1 MWSELPQNAI
11 FSLHSDLRIAKMT
24 SELPG
29 IAYELPIELPNCRP
43 NCWPNCCVMSGAVQ
57 LCVRA
62 CMCGSGRPGRP
73 SRPGQVG
80 RVGRVGRIESVGSAG
95 SGRPGRVGRSV
106 RVGRVVST
114 WSDSP
119 RPASPRPAPPYPFLA
134 MSTGPRHVK
143 FEFEEKPLPV

>member
-1 MWSELPQNAI
+1 MPQNAI
-11 FSLHSDLRIAKMT
+11 FNLHSDLRIAKMT

-95 SGRPGRVGRSV
+95 SGSAGSGRPVGSGRPGRVDLV
-106 RVGRVVST
+106 RLAPPRVASPSTALPLSCHVGRRQT
-114 WSDSP
+114 CQI
-119 RPASPRPAPPYPFLA
+119 RI
-134 MSTGPRHVK
+134 
-143 FEFEEKPLPV
+143 